1 MKLPREFYQRPTLI
15 VAQDLLGKYLIR
27 RTEEGLLVGKIVET
41 EAYIGGDDLACHASR
56 GKTSRNE
63 VMFGEA
69 GHAYV
74 YFTYGMFYCLNVVTE
89 RKGFPAA
96 VLIRSLE
103 PVEGAKLMIENRY
116 EETHKSLKRKNSER
130 VARILLLAS
139 DPPDSHIANGPGK
152 LCQAMKIDRNLN
164 GVDLT
169 GDLLYVEDRGDDIQE
184 VVATRRIG
192 VEKAGESARNPW
204 RFYIKEGKFVSKR

>member
-1 MKLPREFYQRPTLI
+1 
-15 VAQDLLGKYLIR
+15 LGKYLIR
-27 RTEEGLLVGKIVET
+27 RTEEGLLVGKIVES
-41 EAYIGGDDLACHASR
+41 EAYIGENDLACHASR
-56 GKTSRNE
+56 GKTPRNE

-96 VLIRSLE
+96 VLIRSVE
-103 PVEGAKLMIENRY
+103 PIEGAKLMIENRY
-116 EETHKSLKRKNSER
+116 EETRRSLKRKNSER
-130 VARILLLAS
+130 LARILLLTS
-139 DPPDSHIANGPGK
+139 DAPDSNIANGPGK
-152 LCQAMKIDRNLN
+152 LCQAMKIDKSLN

-169 GDLLYVEDRGDDIQE
+169 GDLLYVEDRGDDTPQ

-192 VEKAGESARNPW
+192 VEKAGESAQNPW
-204 RFYIKEGKFVSKR
+204 RFYIKGSKFVSKR

>member
-1 MKLPREFYQRPTLI
+1 MKLPREFYQRSTLT

-56 GKTSRNE
+56 GKTPRNE

-96 VLIRSLE
+96 V
-103 PVEGAKLMIENRY
+103 
-116 EETHKSLKRKNSER
+116 
-130 VARILLLAS
+130 
-139 DPPDSHIANGPGK
+139 
-152 LCQAMKIDRNLN
+152 
-164 GVDLT
+164 
-169 GDLLYVEDRGDDIQE
+169 
-184 VVATRRIG
+184 
-192 VEKAGESARNPW
+192 
-204 RFYIKEGKFVSKR
+204 

>member
-1 MKLPREFYQRPTLI
+1 MGR
-15 VAQDLLGKYLIR
+15 
-27 RTEEGLLVGKIVET
+27 IVET

-56 GKTSRNE
+56 GKTPRNE

-74 YFTYGMFYCLNVVTE
+74 YFTYGMFYCLNLVTE

-96 VLIRSLE
+96 VLIRSVE
-103 PVEGAKLMIENRY
+103 PIEGVKLMIKSRY
-116 EETHKSLKRKNSER
+116 EETRRSLKRKNSER
-130 VARILLLAS
+130 LARILLLAS
-139 DPPDSHIANGPGK
+139 DPPDPGIANGPGK
-152 LCQAMKIDRNLN
+152 LCQAMKIDKSLN

-192 VEKAGESARNPW
+192 VEKAGESAHNPW
-204 RFYIKEGKFVSKR
+204 RFYIRESKFVSKR